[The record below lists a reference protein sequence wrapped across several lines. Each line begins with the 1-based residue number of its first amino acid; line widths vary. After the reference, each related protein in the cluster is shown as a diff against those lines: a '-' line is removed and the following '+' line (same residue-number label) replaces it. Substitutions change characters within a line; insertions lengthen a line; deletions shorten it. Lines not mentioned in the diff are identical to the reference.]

1 MNRPDLLNHYI
12 VLLNTLLDHLV
23 GMQNTSEN
31 LNDISYGYTR
41 ALVDAGVVTPSDA
54 TQICLACL
62 RQ

>member
-41 ALVDAGVVTPSDA
+41 ALVDAGVVTPDDA